1 MYDKNRYMQAFGC
14 KIVRFSFILALFLL
28 FLEELAS
35 GLLL

>member
-1 MYDKNRYMQAFGC
+1 MYDKNRDVQAFSC
-14 KIVRFSFILALFLL
+14 KIVRFSFILALSLL

>member
-1 MYDKNRYMQAFGC
+1 MYDKNRDMQAFGY
-14 KIVRFSFILALFLL
+14 KIAYFSFILASLLL